1 MPGLYAWT
9 VTVAPLAWAHDAPA
23 VARLA
28 ALVAPTILVAG
39 VASDR
44 SATRTRA
51 VWLWG
56 FVAACGVAWGL
67 APGALAPRH
76 LDPWRGMAGALG
88 WGLFAAASASPPL
101 DRDRAASPIVR
112 EEHPNRR
119 RRARGADVAAI
130 TVGALIALSL
140 QLVGWSVPYPERAL
154 LIRFV
159 ALVAGLALMGVATD
173 VALASRSGL
182 ARRAAGPIL
191 RNAVLPALVL
201 GVLAV
206 AGLLFAGRD

>member
-23 VARLA
+23 LARLA
-28 ALVAPTILVAG
+28 ALIAPTILVAG
-39 VASDR
+39 AASGR
-44 SATRTRA
+44 SATQTRA
-51 VWLWG
+51 AWLWG

-67 APGALAPRH
+67 APGTLGPRS

-101 DRDRAASPIVR
+101 DRDRVANPVLR
-112 EEHPNRR
+112 DERPDCP
-119 RRARGADVAAI
+119 RRARGADGAAV
-130 TVGALIALSL
+130 TVGALIAVLL
-140 QLVGWSVPYPERAL
+140 QLVGWGVPDPERAL

-159 ALVAGLALMGVATD
+159 ALVAGLAVMGAATD
-173 VALASRSGL
+173 VALAWRSGP
-182 ARRAAGPIL
+182 ARRTAAPIL
-191 RNAVLPALVL
+191 RSAVLAALVL
-201 GVLAV
+201 SILAA